1 VSVRGLLPDVKLD
14 VPGTVITPLCVI
26 APPAIAD
33 KLPPFVKVSAGKA
46 IAAVSNCRVK
56 LRKFVKPVKLGN
68 IAPALILR
76 SETSRIFV
84 CVPPNTSAAVPK
96 LLACVPSSMSEVGAV
111 TATVVVPPVA
121 VIAPTSLIVPPAMS
135 DKF

>member
-1 VSVRGLLPDVKLD
+1 VIGLPPAVKLD

-46 IAAVSNCRVK
+46 IAAVSNCSVK
-56 LRKFVKPVKLGN
+56 LRKLVKPVKLGN
-68 IAPALILR
+68 TAPALMLR
-76 SETSRIFV
+76 RETSRIFV

-96 LLACVPSSMSEVGAV
+96 LFACVPNKMSDVGAL

-121 VIAPTSLIVPPAMS
+121 VMVPVSLIVPPAMS